1 MEYITFCENGIYMV
15 FSVSAEHCLSLLY
28 FSALPYGNLEFNDFD
43 YKNFNPVEFVVSEA
57 EYYEE
62 QKTKR
67 INGLIHNNGLCYC
80 YHTDMRNP
88 TGRKIE
94 FVTIDEEKALEIT
107 LHFQFHN
114 DISAVRC
121 WSEVYNGGA
130 RSSILKYISS
140 LHLHWPKSC
149 KLKSFGEK
157 PHLCLFPDYVKNG
170 LGLLVHGKEPEGLCF
185 QSCDNSLWHWEF
197 GEYSETF
204 YLRAGEPGCHSGWQK
219 IIAPDERFSS
229 TPVMAALKPGDLN
242 SAVDELMRVER

>member
-15 FSVSAEHCLSLLY
+15 FSVSGEHCLSLLY

-43 YKNFNPVEFVVSEA
+43 YRIFNPVELVISEA

-67 INGLIHNNGLCYC
+67 INSLIHNYGLCYR

-107 LHFQFHN
+107 LHFQFYN

-121 WSEVYNGGA
+121 WSEVYNGGTLS
-130 RSSILKYISS
+130 RLLKYVSS
-140 LHLHWPKSC
+140 LNLHWPRNY
-149 KLKSFGEK
+149 KLKSFNKEIDI
-157 PHLCLFPDYVKNG
+157 CLLSNYVKNG
-170 LGLLVHGKEPEGLCF
+170 LGLLVQREHTEGLCF
-185 QSCDNSLWHWEF
+185 QIGDNSLRHWEF
-197 GEYSETF
+197 GEYDKTF
-204 YLRAGEPGCHSGWQK
+204 YLKVGGPDRSSGWQK
-219 IIAPDERFSS
+219 IIAPDECFISI
-229 TPVMAALKPGDLN
+229 PVMAAVRPGDLN
-242 SAVDELMRVER
+242 SAFDELMRVGR